1 MNKIYKVVWSKAK
14 HCYVVT
20 SELAKRNTKGC
31 GARSLRMAAVSM
43 GVAAALLGGFGT
55 SAEAGQHFIISGYRY
70 TSSFLSWQPDTK
82 SVTVTASTNDSF
94 NRSVTTESDGS
105 LQRYV
110 IGNVAYEKNGI
121 PRTNVLVRDYRSAY
135 QIPSFMEDGE
145 SVRENAGKVATE
157 YQEKIDGY
165 AAKGADVSGYTVTLD
180 MSDRGNVTSA
190 YGGYSQ
196 NGNASNNTINVKS
209 GTMDYL
215 TGGYSNVKEAN
226 GNRVNVSGG
235 TVKQSLMG
243 GRSWGAGNTN
253 SNTVTI
259 SNGSVRIVHGG
270 WADGNDANANGNRV
284 TISNGTSECVI
295 GGFAANE
302 TNQNIVTISGGTI
315 ASAYEDAAVIGARNY
330 GFHDATNDDTSVAN
344 KNEVTISGTAK
355 VTGDVFGAVDY
366 GYGAVATS
374 ENKVTIDGSAS
385 VTGAVMG
392 GASYSRDQTNNK
404 VYVNSG
410 TVTGNVYG
418 GRLNNTRDTTATGNA
433 DSNRAEVRGG
443 TVTGNVYGGSVEGNA
458 QGSAVNNTVRINS
471 GTVTGHVDGGYSAN
485 GAAENNKVYMDG
497 GTVEG
502 YVEGGLS
509 DNGSAGA
516 KGNEV
521 TISGGTVKNVV
532 LGAYVRTN
540 STGNAENNKVTVS
553 NTASLSDDVQG
564 GQVKGSG
571 KAISNSVTLTG
582 GTASKGVL
590 GGATFGNVGNAGSVE
605 NNVVTMSGGNAGW
618 VYGGYS
624 DGYSNNG
631 GEVTGNTT
639 TITGGSVGSYAFGGA
654 SYSDSAATGDVNG
667 NQITISSETG
677 ATTIGGRVFGGESF
691 SGTGISGNANSNV
704 MTISGGTING
714 NVGGGAS
721 VTTSG
726 TAGNANSNEVT
737 VNGGTVNGS
746 VFGGYG
752 YSGAT
757 GNIVTVSGGTL
768 SNGDS
773 VGDLMG
779 GYTKTGAASG
789 NTVTITGGTVT
800 RDIYGGYTQNG
811 TSNDNTVNLAGT
823 ANLSGSAVYGCYRDD
838 STGNELHV
846 GGVKDGADS
855 ADTIFTSGT
864 NNKVER
870 VANFNTVALHS
881 VNWST
886 SVAALEATM
895 MFNIGTLDIT
905 NMKFYEGGSEKT
917 VFANGEEMALLKN
930 TNSDLSTVTLT
941 YNGGTG
947 VAITQEGVVI
957 SGSTEEQTEETGVGG
972 VKLTTQGGN
981 ETVKLSAD
989 SKAINYTKA
998 TGSVTGITFGEAT
1011 FAKNGVARDL
1021 NGLTF
1026 AITNTVVADGLTF
1039 AETNEAIAVNDGMTL
1054 AANAT
1059 GVATEVINNT
1069 GKKTVAINYTDA
1081 QGIAYGA
1088 TASGAVTSDG
1098 TAVSYT
1104 VDTVTLNSV
1113 DLANWNGTASN
1124 LTEGDTSTWTAADG
1138 SVAVAT
1144 GSFTAP
1150 EVAVGGSQP
1159 ILTAGGAFFADA
1171 NITGANKYDADAP
1184 FSEAQNSV
1192 TVAGTQAKGVK
1203 ASADGT
1209 QLVYAAETK
1218 NANSVTF
1225 GNVNWQKDA
1234 TLFDGSSND
1243 YDYSGVTTFG
1253 TDSFD
1258 VAYTDADVRTVAA
1271 DDSMT
1276 LMQANATLEAA
1287 ANKVKTSSYSNVEV
1301 APGLGVFMNGN
1312 ITGRMSRSGNNVVFT
1327 ATENRATQLTFRDVE
1342 WKDTGALMTRPAN
1355 ITFAGA
1361 NVDTSAINF
1370 TNINELEANSEMTL
1384 VSNFGNTVGTIT
1396 GTKYRVG
1403 LLEGEGAASLSDNN
1417 DLIFTAT
1424 TAAKDMTPAEAT
1436 HETVMAMDAGTAV
1449 LSSGREY
1456 VDNAIEG
1463 LGLVTNVAPD
1473 GTATFASMGGGANR
1487 YKTGSHVDTH
1497 SWNAIVAVGSKRE
1510 HKKGDLE
1517 WGVFAEYGRGNYT
1530 LHDDIGG
1537 RGDGDTHYAGGGL
1550 LAKWTNKH
1558 NVYTEASIRLGRMSD
1573 SAKNMLW
1580 DGANWHGYDV
1590 HANYFGGHIGVGK
1603 IFKVKGNHDLDVYG
1617 KFFYTRRN
1625 GVNFDAGVNH
1635 YDLDSVASSLLRVGA
1650 RYGSNDK
1657 KWNWYGGLAYE
1668 YEFDGESTG
1677 TVSTGGISA
1686 AIRSASIKGSSVRA
1700 ELGVRMEASKTN
1712 PWKADIGIYAYGG
1725 RHRGFGG
1732 TLTLMYM
1739 FR

>member
-1 MNKIYKVVWSKAK
+1 
-14 HCYVVT
+14 
-20 SELAKRNTKGC
+20 
-31 GARSLRMAAVSM
+31 
-43 GVAAALLGGFGT
+43 
-55 SAEAGQHFIISGYRY
+55 
-70 TSSFLSWQPDTK
+70 
-82 SVTVTASTNDSF
+82 
-94 NRSVTTESDGS
+94 
-105 LQRYV
+105 
-110 IGNVAYEKNGI
+110 
-121 PRTNVLVRDYRSAY
+121 
-135 QIPSFMEDGE
+135 
-145 SVRENAGKVATE
+145 
-157 YQEKIDGY
+157 
-165 AAKGADVSGYTVTLD
+165 
-180 MSDRGNVTSA
+180 
-190 YGGYSQ
+190 
-196 NGNASNNTINVKS
+196 
-209 GTMDYL
+209 
-215 TGGYSNVKEAN
+215 
-226 GNRVNVSGG
+226 
-235 TVKQSLMG
+235 
-243 GRSWGAGNTN
+243 
-253 SNTVTI
+253 
-259 SNGSVRIVHGG
+259 
-270 WADGNDANANGNRV
+270 
-284 TISNGTSECVI
+284 
-295 GGFAANE
+295 
-302 TNQNIVTISGGTI
+302 
-315 ASAYEDAAVIGARNY
+315 
-330 GFHDATNDDTSVAN
+330 
-344 KNEVTISGTAK
+344 
-355 VTGDVFGAVDY
+355 
-366 GYGAVATS
+366 
-374 ENKVTIDGSAS
+374 
-385 VTGAVMG
+385 MG

-410 TVTGNVYG
+410 TVNGDVYG
-418 GRLNNTRDTTATGNA
+418 GRLNNTRDTTATGNV
-433 DSNRAEVRGG
+433 STNRAEVSGG

-509 DNGSAGA
+509 DSGSAGA

-582 GTASKGVL
+582 GTASKGIL

-838 STGNELHV
+838 GAGNELHV
-846 GGVKDGADS
+846 GGVKGGTAS
-855 ADTIFTSGT
+855 ADTIFASGT
-864 NNKVER
+864 DNKVER
-870 VANFNTVALHS
+870 VANFNTIALRS

-886 SVAALEATM
+886 SVAALEATL
-895 MFNIGTLDIT
+895 MFNNGPLDIT
-905 NMKFYEGGSEKT
+905 NLKFYEGGSEKT
-917 VFANGEEMALLKN
+917 VFAKGEKMTLLASGTDNNINALSLK
-930 TNSDLSTVTLT
+930 
-941 YNGGTG
+941 YNGGT
-947 VAITQEGVVI
+947 ADL
-957 SGSTEEQTEETGVGG
+957 SET
-972 VKLTTQGGN
+972 
-981 ETVKLSAD
+981 KLSQVVKEGTITPDSGENGVTVNASKDAHIVSLDAANSYKNVTYKVAD
-989 SKAINYTKA
+989 YVQGVSFGEVTWGTGRAVTGMDFSSVTDDGIDTGGLTFKNPGTIAADGAMQLLTGA
-998 TGSVTGITFGEAT
+998 TGLAAGTDAEHSQDFTKNAT
-1011 FAKNGVARDL
+1011 NGVAVTGTL
-1021 NGLTF
+1021 NG
-1026 AITNTVVADGLTF
+1026 TVVRTTSDEIGYQVTGKTLSVDLSGWDGNEDSTTISGW
-1039 AETNEAIAVNDGMTL
+1039 AKATSTTVETDGMTV
-1054 AANAT
+1054 T
-1059 GVATEVINNT
+1059 GMNPGDSRTILTSDTTDFFKDAVINGTN
-1069 GKKTVAINYTDA
+1069 KWKE
-1081 QGIAYGA
+1081 
-1088 TASGAVTSDG
+1088 SGG
-1098 TAVSYT
+1098 
-1104 VDTVTLNSV
+1104 
-1113 DLANWNGTASN
+1113 
-1124 LTEGDTSTWTAADG
+1124 
-1138 SVAVAT
+1138 
-1144 GSFTAP
+1144 
-1150 EVAVGGSQP
+1150 
-1159 ILTAGGAFFADA
+1159 
-1171 NITGANKYDADAP
+1171 
-1184 FSEAQNSV
+1184 FSETTKGV
-1192 TVAGTQAKGVK
+1192 TVAGTTTGGGVK
-1203 ASADGT
+1203 VDETTNKSIIYQQSKNNVTSLNLEGMTFVADD
-1209 QLVYAAETK
+1209 VAA
-1218 NANSVTF
+1218 AF
-1225 GNVNWQKDA
+1225 GNAYDFSGATISASDALFTNASSLISNQSMTLVDATGALGTETIAAFTDKSYTTSFNDNVTENLNIKGAQTDWLRQDGGTKLIYTVGDKIVTDA
-1234 TLFDGSSND
+1234 TLSGDLAWSDGAVHYTNENYKFDENSKVNVGANFTATADPLAGDTKTMTLIKNAAGVDASKVTGTPTFTVSLDQTNTTLSANATGTAGLSGNDVTYTVSGVELQTVAVKSVGDTYDTVPAGWTMAGDLTIDTDGMTVPTFASGYPKAILKGNGYFDNATITGSNAFGTKDFEPVSGNGVTISGTQDKGVDKSPDNAYIVYKMGKKNVQTVDIGEVAWGGAALDGSSDD
-1243 YDYSGVTTFG
+1243 YDYRAVATYG

-1258 VAYTDADVRTVAA
+1258 VTYTDADVRTVAT

-1276 LMQANATLEAA
+1276 LLQANATLAAA
-1287 ANKVKTSSYSNVEV
+1287 ANKVKTSSYDNVEV
-1301 APGLGVFMNGN
+1301 APGLGVFMNGS
-1312 ITGRMSRSGNNVVFT
+1312 IAGRMSRSGNNVVFT

-1497 SWNAIVAVGSKRE
+1497 TWSAVVAVGSKRE
-1510 HKKGDLE
+1510 HKKGSLE
-1517 WGVFAEYGRGNYT
+1517 WGVFAEYGRGTYK
-1530 LHDDIGG
+1530 LHDDNGG

-1558 NVYTEASIRLGRMSD
+1558 DVYTEASFRMGRMSD
-1573 SAKNMLW
+1573 NASNMLT
-1580 DGANWHGYDV
+1580 DRFGNSYGYDI
-1590 HANYFGGHIGVGK
+1590 HANYTGAHVGIGK
-1603 IFKVKGNHDLDVYG
+1603 IIKVKKNRDLDVYG
-1617 KFFYTRRN
+1617 KFFYLHRN
-1625 GVNFDAGVNH
+1625 GVDFDAGGNH
-1635 YDLDSVASSLLRVGA
+1635 YRLDSVNSNLLRIGA

-1668 YEFDGESTG
+1668 YEFDGKSRG
-1677 TVSTGGISA
+1677 TVDGLP
-1686 AIRSASIKGSSVRA
+1686 IRSASISGGSVRG
-1700 ELGVRMEASKTN
+1700 EIGMRMDATKTN
-1712 PWKADIGIYAYGG
+1712 PWKVDIGIYGYGG
-1725 RHRGFGG
+1725 KHRGIGG
-1732 TLTLMYM
+1732 NVNVAYM
-1739 FR
+1739 F